1 KHEETVQDFHNLKVW
16 TKAHKLALAIYSVTR
31 KFPKEETY
39 GLRSQL
45 RSSSASIGMN
55 IAEGC
60 GRDGDKEFA
69 RFLHFSMGS
78 ANELEYQLLLSRD
91 LEFIQPDQFEELQN
105 RVAEI
110 KRMLTSLLRKLRA
123 VS

>member
-1 KHEETVQDFHNLKVW
+1 MQDFHNLKVW
-16 TKAHKLALAIYSVTR
+16 TKAHKLALAIYSVTQG
-31 KFPKEETY
+31 FPKEEIY

-45 RSSSASIGMN
+45 RSSSSSIGMN
-55 IAEGC
+55 LAEGC

-69 RFLHFSMGS
+69 RFIHFSMGS
-78 ANELEYQLLLSRD
+78 ANELEYQLLLSKD
-91 LEFIQPDQFEELQN
+91 LGLIRAVQYEELHG
-105 RVAEI
+105 RITEI

>member
-1 KHEETVQDFHNLKVW
+1 MQDFHNLKVW
-16 TKAHKLALAIYSVTR
+16 MKAHQLALVVYSVTQT
-31 KFPKEETY
+31 FPKEETY

-45 RSSSASIGMN
+45 RSSSSSIDMN
-55 IAEGC
+55 LAEGC

-69 RFLHFSMGS
+69 RFVYFSMGS
-78 ANELEYQLLLSRD
+78 ANEVEYQLLLSRD
-91 LEFIQPDQFEELQN
+91 LRLIRPTQHEDLQG
-105 RVAEI
+105 RVTEI

>member
-1 KHEETVQDFHNLKVW
+1 MQDYRKVKIW
-16 TKAHKLALAIYSVTR
+16 KKAHDLTLAIYATTR
-31 KFPKEETY
+31 DFPKEETY

-55 IAEGC
+55 VAEGC
-60 GRDGDKEFA
+60 GRDGDREFA
-69 RFLHFSMGS
+69 RFLHFAMGS

-91 LEFIQPDQFEELQN
+91 LGLIDEQAHSRLGSQA
-105 RVAEI
+105 AEV
-110 KRMLTSLLRKLRA
+110 KKMLTSLLQKLKA

>member
-1 KHEETVQDFHNLKVW
+1 MQDYRKVKIWKKAHELTLKV
-16 TKAHKLALAIYSVTR
+16 YSITQN
-31 KFPKEETY
+31 FPKEELY

-45 RSSSASIGMN
+45 RTSSSSIGMN
-55 IAEGC
+55 VAEGC
-60 GRDGDKEFA
+60 GRNGDKEFA

-91 LEFIQPDQFEELQN
+91 LGLIDPKSHFDLEN
-105 RVAEI
+105 KVAEV
-110 KRMLTSLLRKLRA
+110 KKMLASLLRKLRA